1 MPVEHLANEELFAGK
16 HLENSILQTREVG
29 PDIMITD
36 DQKMAPMIFS
46 KRAPMRFGKQGLDTD
61 LSTRDFLRPIRAP
74 MRFGKR
80 APMRFGKRYVEEPES
95 ILENFG
101 DVGFSKRAPMR
112 FGKRNNDYEDLNYS
126 STFDYFGN
134 Y

>member
-1 MPVEHLANEELFAGK
+1 MLL
-16 HLENSILQTREVG
+16 
-29 PDIMITD
+29 
-36 DQKMAPMIFS
+36 
-46 KRAPMRFGKQGLDTD
+46 QGLDTD

-95 ILENFG
+95 ILEDFG
-101 DVGFSKRAPMR
+101 DVGFFKRAPMR
-112 FGKRNNDYEDLNYS
+112 FGKRNS
-126 STFDYFGN
+126 DYFGN